1 MSERFTG
8 QGGEGTAGRI
18 GVLIAEDED
27 LLRTSLCEL
36 VDSDPELVTA
46 GAARD
51 GREAV
56 EAAGRLQPSVVL
68 MDIRMPVMDGLA
80 ATRVICERQPAV
92 KVVILTTFDLDEYV
106 YEALRAGASGFLL
119 KNAAPEDILRAIRT
133 VHDGNAMLAPEVTRR
148 MIAEYALER
157 NRPRPGRSPFGAL
170 TERERDVVAAIVQG
184 MSNEEIAAALF
195 LSRATVK
202 TYLSRLF
209 LKLGVRDRTQLVIL
223 AYDSGYVDSLG

>member
-1 MSERFTG
+1 M
-8 QGGEGTAGRI
+8 GESLAGRI
-18 GVLIAEDED
+18 KVLIAEDDD
-27 LLRTSLCEL
+27 LLRTSLREL
-36 VDSDPELVTA
+36 VDSDPGLAAA
-46 GAARD
+46 GAVSD

-56 EAAGRLQPSVVL
+56 EWAGRLLPDIVL
-68 MDIRMPVMDGLA
+68 MDVRMPVMDGLV
-80 ATRVICERQPAV
+80 ATRAICERQPAT
-92 KVVILTTFDLDEYV
+92 KVIILTTFDLDEYV

-119 KNAAPEDILRAIRT
+119 KNAVPEDILKAVRT

-148 MIAEYALER
+148 MIVDYAR
-157 NRPRPGRSPFGAL
+157 SRSRPRPGPSPFGAL
-170 TERERDVVAAIVQG
+170 TEREREVVAAIVQG

-223 AYDSGYVDSLG
+223 AYESGYVDTLA

>member
-1 MSERFTG
+1 MGERSTGRVSER
-8 QGGEGTAGRI
+8 ADGRI

-27 LLRTSLCEL
+27 LLRASLREL
-36 VDSDPELVTA
+36 VDSDPGLITA
-46 GAARD
+46 GEARD

-56 EAAGRLQPSVVL
+56 EAAGRLLPGVVL

-80 ATRVICERQPAV
+80 ATRVICERHPAA

-148 MIAEYALER
+148 MIAQYALGR
-157 NRPRPGRSPFGAL
+157 NRPRPGPSPFAAL

-223 AYDSGYVDSLG
+223 AYDSGYVESLG

>member
-1 MSERFTG
+1 M
-8 QGGEGTAGRI
+8 GEPVREPVREPAAGRAE
-18 GVLIAEDED
+18 VLIAEDED
-27 LLRTSLCEL
+27 LLRASLREL
-36 VDSDPELVTA
+36 VDSDPRLVAT
-46 GAARD
+46 GEARD

-56 EAAGRLQPSVVL
+56 AAAERLRPDVVL
-68 MDIRMPVMDGLA
+68 MDVRMPVMDGLT
-80 ATRVICERQPAV
+80 ATRLICERRPAV
-92 KVVILTTFDLDEYV
+92 KVVVLTTFDLDEYV

-119 KNAAPEDILRAIRT
+119 KNAVPEDILRAIRT

-148 MIAEYALER
+148 LIADCSR
-157 NRPRPGRSPFGAL
+157 GRGRPRPDPSPFGAL
-170 TERERDVVAAIVQG
+170 TERERDVVAAVVRG

-223 AYDSGYVDSLG
+223 AYESGYVDGLG